1 MSQVQQNEINTTERF
16 IQNVNDFLEEFHIM
30 TEKLKNMTK
39 RDKQSE
45 STLEVGLQKLLMI
58 REQIRALLINS
69 KRKDNYSL
77 LGTKKLLEQQIYF
90 YKTVV
95 NGDQTSTTTKISLHE
110 WVERSLHKLN
120 DQHEIIKREYEKL
133 TRNSMN
139 IEKERQD
146 RLFRLSENNKFHT
159 FSLEQILLHLEND
172 SIKLES
178 LFFVRLNVEN
188 YLNSWDE
195 PKFDETN
202 YYYIYEDI
210 NIIEKGTEENE
221 KSNQNSTNINQT
233 NINQTNINQT
243 NINQTNNKALL
254 SDQKDQ
260 NSQNVGEQNQKKS
273 TEETKNDQENL
284 LNLLTNS
291 MKFLPKKSKFRK
303 YKPTNPIEVPE
314 FFPSIPPNSID
325 DPKTFLKF
333 DSHTLFFI
341 FYYLQGTYQQYL
353 AAQKLRELGWRFH
366 KNFKTWFRRCEE
378 PKEITSEYERGSYT
392 FFDFDESWQEKKKT
406 DYKLEYKYLEK

>member
-1 MSQVQQNEINTTERF
+1 MIFDEYFFLFILANTTEKF
-16 IQNVNDFLEEFHIM
+16 VQDVNAFLEEFHLM
-30 TEKLKNMTK
+30 TEKLKNMSK
-39 RDKQSE
+39 RDKQTE
-45 STLEVGLQKLLMI
+45 STLELGLQKLLMT

-77 LGTKKLLEQQIYF
+77 LETKKLLEQQIYF
-90 YKTVV
+90 YKTVF
-95 NGDQTSTTTKISLHE
+95 NGDQTTTTTTKKSLREWVVRSLHE
-110 WVERSLHKLN
+110 LN
-120 DQHEIIKREYEKL
+120 GQHEIIKREYEKL

-139 IEKERQD
+139 VEKEKQD
-146 RLFRLSENNKFHT
+146 RLFRLSENNKFHN
-159 FSLEQILLHLEND
+159 FSLEQILLHLDND

-188 YLNSWDE
+188 YKNSWDE
-195 PKFDETN
+195 PEFDETN

-210 NIIEKGTEENE
+210 KIIEKGTEENE
-221 KSNQNSTNINQT
+221 NNTQNSTNV
-233 NINQTNINQT
+233 
-243 NINQTNNKALL
+243 NQTNNENLI
-254 SDQKDQ
+254 SVQ
-260 NSQNVGEQNQKKS
+260 NEQNLQSVEKKTQKKS
-273 TEETKNDQENL
+273 TEETKNEQENL

-291 MKFLPKKSKFRK
+291 MKFLPKKSKIRK

-325 DPKTFLKF
+325 DPKTFSNF

-378 PKEITSEYERGSYT
+378 PKEITSEYERGTYK
-392 FFDFDESWQEKKKT
+392 FFDFNESWQEKKKT
-406 DYKLEYKYLEK
+406 DYKLEYKFLEK

>member
-1 MSQVQQNEINTTERF
+1 MSKVQQNEINTTERF
-16 IQNVNDFLEEFHIM
+16 IQNVNDFLEEFHLT

-45 STLEVGLQKLLMI
+45 TALEKGLQKLLMI

-77 LGTKKLLEQQIYF
+77 LETKKLLEQQIYF

-95 NGDQTSTTTKISLHE
+95 NGDQTSTTTKKSLRE
-110 WVERSLHKLN
+110 WVERSLQKLN
-120 DQHEIIKREYEKL
+120 GQHEIIKREYEKL

-188 YLNSWDE
+188 YLNSWDDPE
-195 PKFDETN
+195 FDETN

-221 KSNQNSTNINQT
+221 KNNQNSTNINQT
-233 NINQTNINQT
+233 NINQTN
-243 NINQTNNKALL
+243 NNRLL
-254 SDQKDQ
+254 STQNEQ
-260 NSQNVGEQNQKKS
+260 NSQNVEKQIQKKS

-378 PKEITSEYERGSYT
+378 PKEITSEYERGSYK
-392 FFDFDESWQEKKKT
+392 FFDFNESWQEKKKT
-406 DYKLEYKYLEK
+406 DYKLEYQYLEK

>member
-1 MSQVQQNEINTTERF
+1 MNKGQQNEINTTEKF
-16 IQNVNDFLEEFHIM
+16 IQDVNNFLEEFHLM
-30 TEKLKNMTK
+30 TQNLKNMSK
-39 RDKQSE
+39 SDKQSE
-45 STLEVGLQKLLMI
+45 SALELGLQKLLMI

-77 LGTKKLLEQQIYF
+77 LETKKLLEQQIYF

-95 NGDQTSTTTKISLHE
+95 NGDQTTTTSKKSLREWVVRSLHE
-110 WVERSLHKLN
+110 LSG
-120 DQHEIIKREYEKL
+120 QHEIIKREYEKL
-133 TRNSMN
+133 TRSSMN
-139 IEKERQD
+139 VEKERQD
-146 RLFRLSENNKFHT
+146 RLFRLSENNKFHN
-159 FSLEQILLHLEND
+159 FSLEQILLHLDND

-195 PKFDETN
+195 PEFDETN

-221 KSNQNSTNINQT
+221 KNTQNSTNL
-233 NINQTNINQT
+233 
-243 NINQTNNKALL
+243 NQTNNEKLL
-254 SDQKDQ
+254 SVQ
-260 NSQNVGEQNQKKS
+260 NEQNLQNVEKQPQKKS
-273 TEETKNDQENL
+273 TEETKNEQENL
-284 LNLLTNS
+284 LKLLTNS

-366 KNFKTWFRRCEE
+366 KTFKTWFRRCEE
-378 PKEITSEYERGSYT
+378 PKEITSEYERGTYK
-392 FFDFDESWQEKKKT
+392 FFDFNESWQEKKKT
-406 DYKLEYKYLEK
+406 DYKLEYKFLEK

>member
-1 MSQVQQNEINTTERF
+1 MSKVQQNEINTTERF
-16 IQNVNDFLEEFHIM
+16 IQNVNDFLEEFHLT
-30 TEKLKNMTK
+30 TEKLKTMTI

-45 STLEVGLQKLLMI
+45 TALENGLQKLLMI

-77 LGTKKLLEQQIYF
+77 LETKKLLEQQIYF

-95 NGDQTSTTTKISLHE
+95 NGDQTSTTTKKSLRE
-110 WVERSLHKLN
+110 WVERSLQKLN
-120 DQHEIIKREYEKL
+120 GQHEIIKREYEKL

-188 YLNSWDE
+188 YLNSWDDPE
-195 PKFDETN
+195 FDETN

-221 KSNQNSTNINQT
+221 KNNQNSTNINQT
-233 NINQTNINQT
+233 NINQTN
-243 NINQTNNKALL
+243 NNRLL
-254 SDQKDQ
+254 STQNEQ
-260 NSQNVGEQNQKKS
+260 NSQNVEEQIQKKS

-378 PKEITSEYERGSYT
+378 PKEITSEYERGSYK
-392 FFDFDESWQEKKKT
+392 FFDFNESWQEKKKT
-406 DYKLEYKYLEK
+406 DYKLEYQYLEK